1 MLAQKQ
7 SGLAMSA
14 NSIRMDEMDIKRI
27 YSYYMSVVGV
37 LGQLMF
43 FIQAYKIF
51 ATKSAGDLSLVAF
64 MAALISVASWLVYGI
79 MIKDKPLI
87 IANIVACVGAVTV
100 IVGVLL
106 YS

>member
-1 MLAQKQ
+1 
-7 SGLAMSA
+7 
-14 NSIRMDEMDIKRI
+14 MDIKKI

-51 ATKSAGDLSLVAF
+51 KTKSAGDLSLIAFVAAF
-64 MAALISVASWLVYGI
+64 ISVASWLVHGI

-87 IANIVACVGAVTV
+87 IANIVACIGALIV
-100 IVGVLL
+100 ICGVLL